1 MAVFDGKALRDDIVE
16 TMLGGETDLETS
28 RYLDRL
34 VELATLE
41 QAEHQFLIDPFDRS
55 VALVLQLFQSS
66 DLDPWDVDLS
76 SFLVMFNE
84 RIKESENI
92 DLPTCGRLVRMTWC
106 ILRGQA
112 STLLERQE
120 RAFDFEEEDVWEF
133 DGGWE
138 SEFDDADYNFSVG
151 VLTGAADEALP
162 QMFEGRIHRDES
174 RPVTLG
180 ELLLGLQDAGRLAA
194 EQRLREEIAKERR
207 EANARARERFSG
219 SLHVEDLEGD
229 LQRTWESLK
238 ARSKG
243 AGKPIVLQDL
253 VHDIS
258 SKSMESG
265 IDKEEAE
272 AEAQVTALVSALFLT
287 NRGYVDLKQEKGRNG
302 KITLKDLWTKE
313 DDFSLLSEKLHP
325 KTMTMEAVKD
335 VCPPPF
341 HGA

>member
-1 MAVFDGKALRDDIVE
+1 MMAVFDGKALRDDIVE

-120 RAFDFEEEDVWEF
+120 RAFEFEEEDVWEF

-325 KTMTMEAVKD
+325 KTMTKEAVKD
-335 VCPPPF
+335 V
-341 HGA
+341 

>member
-1 MAVFDGKALRDDIVE
+1 MTVFDGQTMRDDIVAR
-16 TMLGGETDLETS
+16 MLGSDADLETS

-41 QAEHQFLIDPFDRS
+41 EAEHQFLIDPFDRS

-76 SFLVMFNE
+76 SFLEMFNE

-92 DLPTCGRLVRMTWC
+92 DLPTCGRLVRMAWC

-120 RAFDFEEEDVWEF
+120 HAFDFEEEEVWDF

-138 SEFDDADYNFSVG
+138 SEFDDADYNFSLG
-151 VLTGAADEALP
+151 VLSGAADEALP

-180 ELLLGLQDAGRLAA
+180 ELLMGLQDAGRLAA

-207 EANARARERFSG
+207 EANTRARERFSG
-219 SLHVEDLEGD
+219 SLHIEDLEGD

-238 ARSKG
+238 IRSRG
-243 AGKPIVLQDL
+243 AGKPIGLGDL
-253 VHDIS
+253 VDDIS
-258 SKSMESG
+258 SKSVESG
-265 IDKEEAE
+265 IPKEEAE
-272 AEAQVTALVSALFLT
+272 IEAQVTALVSALFLT
-287 NRGYVDLKQEKGRNG
+287 NRGYVDLKQENGRNG
-302 KITLKDLWTKE
+302 KITLKDLWTE
-313 DDFSLLSEKLHP
+313 DEDFSTLSQKLHP
-325 KTMTMEAVKD
+325 KPMIAEVIAD
-335 VCPPPF
+335 V
-341 HGA
+341 

>member
-1 MAVFDGKALRDDIVE
+1 MAVFDGQTMRDDIVAR
-16 TMLGGETDLETS
+16 MLGSDTDLETS

-41 QAEHQFLIDPFDRS
+41 EAEHQFLIDPFDRS

-76 SFLVMFNE
+76 SFLEMFNE

-92 DLPTCGRLVRMTWC
+92 DLPTCGRLVRMAWC

-120 RAFDFEEEDVWEF
+120 HAFDFEEEEVWDF

-138 SEFDDADYNFSVG
+138 SEFDDADYNFSIG

-180 ELLLGLQDAGRLAA
+180 ELLMGLQDAGRLAA

-207 EANARARERFSG
+207 EANARAMERFSG
-219 SLHVEDLEGD
+219 SLHIEDLEGD

-238 ARSKG
+238 TRSRG
-243 AGKPIVLQDL
+243 TGKPIGLGDL
-253 VHDIS
+253 VEDIS
-258 SKSMESG
+258 SKSVESG
-265 IDKEEAE
+265 IPKEEAE

-287 NRGYVDLKQEKGRNG
+287 NRGYVDLKQENGRNG
-302 KITLKDLWTKE
+302 KITLKDLWTE
-313 DDFSLLSEKLHP
+313 DEDFSTLSQKLHP
-325 KTMTMEAVKD
+325 KSMTAEAIAD
-335 VCPPPF
+335 V
-341 HGA
+341 

>member
-1 MAVFDGKALRDDIVE
+1 MMAVFDGQAMRDDIVAR
-16 TMLGGETDLETS
+16 MLGSDTNLETS

-41 QAEHQFLIDPFDRS
+41 EAEHQFLIDPFDRS

-66 DLDPWDVDLS
+66 DLDPWDVDLT
-76 SFLVMFNE
+76 SFLEMFNE

-92 DLPTCGRLVRMTWC
+92 DLPTCGRLVRMAWC

-120 RAFDFEEEDVWEF
+120 HAFDFEEEEVWDF

-138 SEFDDADYNFSVG
+138 SEFDDAAFNFSHG

-180 ELLLGLQDAGRLAA
+180 ELLMGLQDAGRLAA

-207 EANARARERFSG
+207 EANTRARERFSG
-219 SLHVEDLEGD
+219 SLHIEDLEGD

-238 ARSKG
+238 IRSKG
-243 AGKPIVLQDL
+243 AGKPISLGDL
-253 VHDIS
+253 VEDIS
-258 SKSMESG
+258 SKSVESG
-265 IDKEEAE
+265 IPKEEAE

-287 NRGYVDLKQEKGRNG
+287 NRGYVDLNQENGRNG
-302 KITLKDLWTKE
+302 KITLKDLWTGDE
-313 DDFSLLSEKLHP
+313 DFSTLSQKLHP
-325 KTMTMEAVKD
+325 KSMVAEAVTD
-335 VCPPPF
+335 V
-341 HGA
+341 

>member
-238 ARSKG
+238 VRSKG

-287 NRGYVDLKQEKGRNG
+287 NRGYVDLNQEKGRNG
-302 KITLKDLWTKE
+302 KITLKDLWTNE
-313 DDFSLLSEKLHP
+313 DDFSVLSQKLHP
-325 KTMTMEAVKD
+325 NTMTMEVVTD
-335 VCPPPF
+335 V
-341 HGA
+341 